1 MDTQITAVLTT
12 KRCGRE
18 RCSFLYPVGSSSGF
32 PPQLP
37 SVLAEVKGGVVQP
50 NLCAGSRINKYNN
63 ARTHSTTTEEQQPA
77 KIKKKKKIKSNIS
90 KEGGNGREKTEEKKW
105 FPFRIGL
112 ERVIFG
118 RKMFPSLFPPPP
130 SPSNPTTPSLPI
142 VLLGREGPRAG
153 QEGGREEGVSY
164 R

>member
-77 KIKKKKKIKSNIS
+77 KIKKEKIKSNIS
-90 KEGGNGREKTEEKKW
+90 KEGGNGREKTEEKKMVSFSNW
-105 FPFRIGL
+105 VRTCHFRQ
-112 ERVIFG
+112 ENV
-118 RKMFPSLFPPPP
+118 SLIVPPPTFP
-130 SPSNPTTPSLPI
+130 L
-142 VLLGREGPRAG
+142 
-153 QEGGREEGVSY
+153 
-164 R
+164 

>member
-77 KIKKKKKIKSNIS
+77 KIKKKKNQIKYF
-90 KEGGNGREKTEEKKW
+90 KRGGKRQGKNRRKKNG
-105 FPFRIGL
+105 F
-112 ERVIFG
+112 
-118 RKMFPSLFPPPP
+118 LFE
-130 SPSNPTTPSLPI
+130 
-142 VLLGREGPRAG
+142 LG
-153 QEGGREEGVSY
+153 
-164 R
+164 